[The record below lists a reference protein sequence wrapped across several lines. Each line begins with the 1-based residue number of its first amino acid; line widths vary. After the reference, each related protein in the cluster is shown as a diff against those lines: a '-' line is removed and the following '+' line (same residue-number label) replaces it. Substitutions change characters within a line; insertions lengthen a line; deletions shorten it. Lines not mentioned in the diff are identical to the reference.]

1 MPDKKRILMQ
11 NMHHPIYMQKLK
23 LKITREVVK

>member
-11 NMHHPIYMQKLK
+11 NMHHPIYMQEIEIENNKGSCK
-23 LKITREVVK
+23 

>member
-11 NMHHPIYMQKLK
+11 NMHHPIYMQEIELK
-23 LKITREVVK
+23 

>member
-11 NMHHPIYMQKLK
+11 NMHHPIYMQEIEIENNKDK
-23 LKITREVVK
+23 